1 MKTLQLAVELDV
13 YSSCLHRVYT
23 YQLISVTQQA
33 RSCLV
38 KSVLPV
44 MARRTSL
51 AASSRASTEACSLY
65 QDVCGVQIRLGAS
78 FSGPVEKLWRRIK
91 VVTEKSSEA
100 VHHAQLLVL
109 LVCDGYLKGSASWTS
124 RAAPRIRPSF
134 RAWANAFSSTRPPL
148 DVFTRKAPWRI
159 CITEFATG
167 WLNYGEQTTPEK
179 LSFCSKIQQHRPK
192 SFGTNVFY
200 FHSSDL

>member
-1 MKTLQLAVELDV
+1 
-13 YSSCLHRVYT
+13 
-23 YQLISVTQQA
+23 
-33 RSCLV
+33 
-38 KSVLPV
+38 

-78 FSGPVEKLWRRIK
+78 FRGPVEKLWRREK
-91 VVTEKSSEA
+91 DVTETSNEVFCHS
-100 VHHAQLLVL
+100 QLFVL
-109 LVCDGYLKGSASWTS
+109 LVYQDHLKGSVSWTS

-159 CITEFATG
+159 CIRVSNNMIKLWGADHSREGCNDLALLYSNLYSRLTYNTG
-167 WLNYGEQTTPEK
+167 AMVQAK
-179 LSFCSKIQQHRPK
+179 LSRLSKQLCSTSVSQIFK
-192 SFGTNVFY
+192 SGFL
-200 FHSSDL
+200 SCL